1 MFFPEIS
8 SGIAFTNE
16 LQKRYMNEKIAFV
29 ASTSKNRYEY
39 VEAFRKRE
47 ISILVSTSILERGV
61 TFPFVDVFFNAYP
74 S

>member
-1 MFFPEIS
+1 
-8 SGIAFTNE
+8 
-16 LQKRYMNEKIAFV
+16 MNEKIAFV